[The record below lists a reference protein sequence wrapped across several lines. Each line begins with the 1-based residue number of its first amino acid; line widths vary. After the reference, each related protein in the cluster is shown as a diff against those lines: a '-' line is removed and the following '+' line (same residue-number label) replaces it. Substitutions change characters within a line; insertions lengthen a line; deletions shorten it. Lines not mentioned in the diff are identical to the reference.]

1 MSADLN
7 TQHAG
12 QPEEPGT
19 PGVQRYRK
27 ARAALAAAAELQPT
41 LQGTH
46 ALVNFD
52 LMEALKAFMPTY
64 RVIETYAEG
73 DRIRQVTAAEGL
85 ESRAVDRGCRPCSSP
100 HVPHRGRGEE
110 PVSRARRLYR
120 KALKLQRK
128 ADRHANVAER
138 AYRRSHRHAEKSAHF
153 EDLADRYDD
162 LSREARK

>member
-7 TQHAG
+7 TQHFG

-64 RVIETYAEG
+64 RMIETYAEG
-73 DRIRQVTAAEGL
+73 DRIRQVTVAKGL
-85 ESRAVDRGCRPCSSP
+85 ESRAAAQQWIADADPA
-100 HVPHRGRGEE
+100 
-110 PVSRARRLYR
+110 ARRTF
-120 KALKLQRK
+120 
-128 ADRHANVAER
+128 HIEAE
-138 AYRRSHRHAEKSAHF
+138 EKS
-153 EDLADRYDD
+153 L
-162 LSREARK
+162 